1 MIAEPVSIQAA
12 PQPGSA
18 YGPVQGYVAG
28 NSAVGTK
35 TDTPIENVP
44 AAVQVVPRAVIED
57 QQALRIDEVLRNV
70 PGTFVTESGEGATIT
85 SRGLGATVYVDGFLR
100 SEFTAGEIGSSADL
114 DTYNIERVDVLK
126 GPSSVL
132 FGRGNPGG
140 AINLI
145 TKRPLGQPRYVSG
158 ITFGSDELIR
168 PYVDLSGPLNAD
180 GSLAYRLNAVSE
192 NAESFRDVIESD
204 RLLAAPTI
212 AWAPTRNT
220 TITVFGDFA
229 DINDMPDIGVPREP
243 GSGRI
248 FKGVPISRF
257 LGEPTDFD
265 DLEKREGR
273 AIIEHSFSPDWGLR
287 TGLQYSDVQSET
299 DFTRASGV
307 AADRRTVNRSVVRTG
322 SGFEDAFMQTDLTGK
337 VWTGPLAHKLL
348 FGIELG
354 NRKTNVLFSQ
364 AGASPIDLFKP
375 VYGRDQPLGPFFIFT
390 QAADRD
396 TLSLYAQD
404 QMSLFD
410 ERLIFVAGTRF
421 DRVEQE
427 GREASGMSNIGLT
440 SSLVPN
446 KEDEA
451 NSPRAGVVVKPLRG
465 VSLYAQYAE
474 SFAPVN
480 GFPLAFDGTVL
491 EPETAVLREAGV
503 KTEFFGGRLQS
514 TLAFYDIERE
524 NLGVADPINPGFQ
537 IPVGK
542 QESRGVD
549 FDVSGEIVPG
559 WRLIAAYAYIDV
571 AILDDGPLGLND
583 GNRPINVP
591 EHSGSIFSVY
601 QFQDGPMKGF
611 GFGGGL
617 FYVGDRF
624 GDLANTFFLED
635 YIRADATLFY
645 ETDRY
650 TARLN
655 VTNLFD
661 EEIILNS
668 ARANFLKVD
677 APRSYLATLQYKF

>member
-1 MIAEPVSIQAA
+1 MPIAAA

-18 YGPVQGYVAG
+18 YGPVEGYAAG
-28 NSAVGTK
+28 GSAVGTK
-35 TDTPIENVP
+35 TDTPIENIP
-44 AAVQVVPRAVIED
+44 AAVVVIPRDVIDD

-70 PGTFVTESGEGATIT
+70 PGTFVTDAGEGETIT
-85 SRGLGATVYVDGFLR
+85 SRGFGATVYVDGFLR
-100 SEFTAGEIGSSADL
+100 SEFTAGEIGPSADL

-145 TKRPLGQPRYVSG
+145 TKRPLAVPRYVAG
-158 ITFGSDELIR
+158 TTFGSDGLIR
-168 PYVDLSGPLNAD
+168 PYVDLSGPLTKD
-180 GSLAYRLNAVSE
+180 GRLAYRFNAVSE
-192 NAESFRDVIESD
+192 NADSFRDEIETD

-212 AWAPTRNT
+212 AWAPTRDT

-229 DINDMPDIGVPREP
+229 DINNMPDIGVPRQP

-248 FKGVPISRF
+248 FNGVPISRF

-273 AIIEHSFSPDWGLR
+273 AIIEHAFSPNWGLR

-307 AADRRTVNRSVVRTG
+307 AADGRTVNRGIIRSG
-322 SGFEDAFMQTDLTGK
+322 FGFEDAFMQTDLTGK

-348 FGIELG
+348 FGMELG
-354 NRKTNVLFSQ
+354 NRKTDVLFSS
-364 AGASPIDLFKP
+364 ASASPIDLFKP
-375 VYGRDQPLGPFFIFT
+375 VYGRDQPLSPFFIFT

-396 TLSLYAQD
+396 TLGLYVQD
-404 QMSLFD
+404 QVSLFD
-410 ERLIFVAGTRF
+410 ERLIFVGGTRF
-421 DRVEQE
+421 DRVEQD
-427 GREASGMSNIGLT
+427 GTTGVGNSNTGVT
-440 SSLVPN
+440 SSILPV
-446 KEDEA
+446 KKDEA

-542 QESRGVD
+542 QESRGID
-549 FDVSGEIVPG
+549 FDVSGEIARG
-559 WRLIAAYAYIDV
+559 WRIIGAYAYID
-571 AILDDGPLGLND
+571 AEILDDGPLGLTE

-591 EHSGSIFSVY
+591 EHSGSVFSVY
-601 QFQDGPMKGF
+601 QFQDGPWKGF

-624 GDLANTFFLED
+624 GNLANTFVLDD
-635 YIRADATLFY
+635 YIRADATLLY

-661 EEIILNS
+661 ETIILNS

-677 APRSYLATLQYKF
+677 APRSYIATLNYKF